1 MNLGGFVKKVQLY
14 NYSLLCTGMYHALL
28 FDEGEWV
35 TYIIWQLLLA
45 SCEVTANKFQDF
57 MDSL

>member
-1 MNLGGFVKKVQLY
+1 MNLGGFVKRVQLY
-14 NYSLLCTGMYHALL
+14 NYSLLCLYHAIL

-45 SCEVTANKFQDF
+45 SCESKANKFQDF
-57 MDSL
+57 TDSL